1 MEFFML
7 LSALIFGFFHSFLA
21 RDQIKQRLNSS
32 KYTIVYNT
40 IAIVSFTLLMIIE
53 RLLIPYGKKVN
64 VVFNFP
70 EIKIFG
76 LFIGCLFFFGGLVQY
91 QSFKMNH
98 KAHPFT
104 SGFYSFS
111 RHPTYFGAIIALL
124 SLSLFHFKNTIQIVN
139 SMSLVLY
146 LVIGSSVEDYL
157 LTKRDNGYCSYKNVC
172 GRYFPW
178 KLTHIGNFWHN
189 CFSLNKKNKS
199 YE

>member
-1 MEFFML
+1 ML
-7 LSALIFGFFHSFLA
+7 LSVLVFGFFHSFLA
-21 RDQIKQRLNSS
+21 RDRIKRRLKSS
-32 KYTIVYNT
+32 KYTIIYNT

-91 QSFKMNH
+91 QSFKMSH
-98 KAHPFT
+98 KAHLFT
-104 SGFYSFS
+104 SGFYSFA

-139 SMSLVLY
+139 SMSLALY
-146 LVIGSSVEDYL
+146 LVIGSSIEDYL
-157 LTKRDNGYCSYKNVC
+157 LTKRDNGYCSYKKVC

-178 KLTHIGNFWHN
+178 KLTHIDNFRRN
-189 CFSLNKKNKS
+189 FNPSNKKIK
-199 YE
+199 EI

>member
-1 MEFFML
+1 ML
-7 LSALIFGFFHSFLA
+7 LSVLVFGFFHSFLA
-21 RDQIKQRLNSS
+21 RDRIKRRLKPL
-32 KYTIVYNT
+32 KYTIIYNT

-53 RLLIPYGKKVN
+53 RLLIPYGKKAN

-76 LFIGCLFFFGGLVQY
+76 LFIGCLFFLGGLVQY
-91 QSFKMNH
+91 QSFKMSH

-104 SGFYSFS
+104 SGFYAFS

-124 SLSLFHFKNTIQIVN
+124 SLSLLYLKNTIQIVN
-139 SMSLVLY
+139 SMSLALY

-178 KLTHIGNFWHN
+178 KLTHIDNFWRN
-189 CFSLNKKNKS
+189 CFSSNKKIK
-199 YE
+199 EI